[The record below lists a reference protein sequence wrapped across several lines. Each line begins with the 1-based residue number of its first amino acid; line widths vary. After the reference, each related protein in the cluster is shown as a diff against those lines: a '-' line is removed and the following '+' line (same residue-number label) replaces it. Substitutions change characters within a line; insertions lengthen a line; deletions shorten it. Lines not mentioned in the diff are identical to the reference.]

1 MLQPAGAAF
10 LDEYGDFSYHGYGRG
25 TGLFCAVLDS
35 NVDAV
40 RAALESGISV
50 NSSSGFLPSKLLTR
64 AVEMVLRKPGEG
76 PLTIIEMLLQHGA
89 DPNVRDHGET
99 LFHLLINTFL
109 RCSQGPEVTA
119 DVICCMKLLLRSPN
133 SDSWALFMA
142 RDRQPYRNAANEL
155 AIGRTATDIA
165 IGETGLSSDQPLR
178 RWMKTMSM
186 WARVFYLAK
195 VVGKAGI
202 ILRSFYSDDITLRPG
217 HQGALAIS
225 EHFAELSE
233 KMDAPLASI
242 SIPEAGPSS
251 STSLRA
257 GMADAK
263 RKSATKKEG
272 EAPRKSAR
280 LPQMLKK

>member
-10 LDEYGDFSYHGYGRG
+10 LDEHGRFFYNGYGCG

-50 NSSSGFLPSKLLTR
+50 NSSNPGGQDLFTR
-64 AVEMVLRKPGEG
+64 AVEEMCFKPGEG
-76 PLTIIEMLLQHGA
+76 RLTIIEMLLQHGA